1 MSSCSPFSRVPGG
14 VRVRLRLNPKA
25 SANRITGLTADADGG
40 VVLKATVTTVP
51 EDGKANAAL
60 IKMLAKEWKLVKSGF
75 DIIHGATGQ
84 NKTLFVAGDT
94 EHVLKKLQDWA
105 SRKLGNETP

>member
-1 MSSCSPFSRVPGG
+1 MPSCSPFSGVPGG

-25 SANRITGLTADADGG
+25 SANRVTGLTTDADGDA
-40 VVLKATVTTVP
+40 VLKATVTAVP

-60 IKMLAKEWKLVKSGF
+60 IKMLAREWKLAKSGF

>member
-1 MSSCSPFSRVPGG
+1 MSPCSPFSGVQGG

-25 SANRITGLTADADGG
+25 SANRISGLTTDPDGNA
-40 VVLKATVTTVP
+40 VLKATVTAVP

-60 IKMLAKEWKLVKSGF
+60 IKMLAREWKLAKSGF

-84 NKTLFVAGDT
+84 NKTVFVAGGT
-94 EHVLKKLQDWA
+94 EQLLKKLQNWA
-105 SRKLGNETP
+105 SHKLGNETS